1 VQPNDAG
8 YTATRSGMN
17 CGCLRG
23 PSTAGFDLALY
34 QRAFGLRAWLTRPDA
49 SARAEVF

>member
-17 CGCLRG
+17 RGCLRG
-23 PSTAGFDLALY
+23 PSTADFDLALY
-34 QRAFGLRAWLTRPDA
+34 KRSVRTGRAVTRPDA